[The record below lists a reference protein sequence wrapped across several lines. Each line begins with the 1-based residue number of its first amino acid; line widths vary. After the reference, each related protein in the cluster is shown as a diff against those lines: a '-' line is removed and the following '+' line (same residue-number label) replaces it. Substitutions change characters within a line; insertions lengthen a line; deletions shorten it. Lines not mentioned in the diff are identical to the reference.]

1 MVGMTTTHESTVHQ
15 STTPPDAVTGGSP
28 LTQRRTE
35 VAQAVAIYLVS
46 GDVPVHPTNRWIT
59 AELSHL
65 AAAVRTHAERPDT
78 PLVPGDAAR
87 YLVALVRSE
96 ISDPVCDWLADP
108 TVLVRALAEL
118 APDNLSFE
126 PLFLLAWCELRDG
139 NPAAADEALARL
151 RAVDSS
157 YLRTRGE
164 RNSRWIAGLPAD
176 AKG

>member
-1 MVGMTTTHESTVHQ
+1 M
-15 STTPPDAVTGGSP
+15 AF
-28 LTQRRTE
+28 
-35 VAQAVAIYLVS
+35 YLVS
-46 GDVPVHPTNRWIT
+46 GNVPVHPTNRWIA
-59 AELSHL
+59 AELAHL
-65 AAAVRTHAERPDT
+65 GAAVRTHAQRPDT
-78 PLVPGDAAR
+78 LLVPADAAR

-96 ISDPVCDWLADP
+96 ISDPVCDWLADGVADP

-118 APDNLSFE
+118 APDNLVSE
-126 PLFLLAWCELRDG
+126 PLFLLMWCEYRDG

-176 AKG
+176 A